1 MSLKIQACSLM
12 RGMHSALVVAATAI
26 KPGLIAVF
34 VEKLVGV
41 GVHHH
46 LCVTVLVFTSTAAK
60 QGTLEP

>member
-1 MSLKIQACSLM
+1 MSLEIQACSLM
-12 RGMHSALVVAATAI
+12 RGMHSALVVASTAI

-34 VEKLVGV
+34 VEKLVRV

-46 LCVTVLVFTSTAAK
+46 LSVTVLVFTSTAAK

>member
-1 MSLKIQACSLM
+1 M